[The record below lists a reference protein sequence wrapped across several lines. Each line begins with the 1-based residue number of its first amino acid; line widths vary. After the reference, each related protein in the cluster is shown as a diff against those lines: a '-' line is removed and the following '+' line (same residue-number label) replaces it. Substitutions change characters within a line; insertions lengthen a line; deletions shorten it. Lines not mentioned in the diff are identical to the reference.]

1 VSVKSRQ
8 ALIVLVLV
16 IDLLADHRSTAER
29 EDEWELAAQLA
40 LTLALTLTLI
50 RQPGIS
56 RSNRSG
62 PAGE

>member
-40 LTLALTLTLI
+40 LTLTLI

>member
-40 LTLALTLTLI
+40 LTLALTLTL
-50 RQPGIS
+50 PIS
-56 RSNRSG
+56 GQRLISKVSKSLK
-62 PAGE
+62 